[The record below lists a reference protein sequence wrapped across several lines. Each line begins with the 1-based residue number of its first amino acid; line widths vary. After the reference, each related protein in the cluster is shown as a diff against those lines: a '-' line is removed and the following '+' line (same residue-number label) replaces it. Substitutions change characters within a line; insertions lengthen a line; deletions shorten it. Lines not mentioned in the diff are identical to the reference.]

1 MIYFDNAANRPVKK
15 EVLDELIKTEMD
27 FIGNSNS
34 SHEAGLLAHE
44 KYLSLEKE
52 IMQALDLDPTAY
64 DLIFTSGAT
73 ESNNLAIKGIYESYS
88 GFGNTFLSS
97 EFEHSSTNA
106 TMAYLKDKGA
116 NVSLISTTSDG
127 KLSIDDL
134 KNKLND
140 NCILLALSLVESEVG
155 TIQDYQDVQ
164 KTLEGKE
171 CKLLLDATQGIGKIP
186 VYLNGIDMI
195 SFGGHKF
202 GGITGTGILLKK
214 KEIILT
220 PLLHGGKAESPYR
233 SGSTP
238 LGLFSS
244 FAKALTLS
252 LSSLEKNYAYVSGLS
267 SYLRNALLS
276 ISGIRL
282 NSFSGNPYINNFS
295 LKGVSG
301 GEMVKYLS
309 SRGIC
314 ISQKSACSIPQTP
327 SKVINAIYHDKQ
339 RALTSFR
346 ISLSENNTKEE
357 INKLIEAIRSYHAL

>member
-88 GFGNTFLSS
+88 GFGNTLLSS

-116 NVSLISTTSDG
+116 NVSLISTTAEG

-134 KNKLND
+134 KKKLND
-140 NCILLALSLVESEVG
+140 DCLLLTLSLVESEVG

-164 KTLEGKE
+164 KTLEGKQ

-186 VYLNGIDMI
+186 VHLNGFDMI

-202 GGITGTGILLKK
+202 GGITGTGVLLKK
-214 KEIILT
+214 KEIVLT

-244 FAKALTLS
+244 FAKALTLA
-252 LSSLEKNYAYVSGLS
+252 LSSLEKNYAYVNGLS
-267 SYLRNALLS
+267 SYLRDALLS
-276 ISGIRL
+276 VSGIRL

-295 LKGVSG
+295 LKGVPG

-309 SRGIC
+309 SKGIC

-357 INKLIEAIRSYHAL
+357 INTLIEAIRSYHAL

>member
-116 NVSLISTTSDG
+116 TVSLISTTSDG

-155 TIQDYQDVQ
+155 TIQDYQEVQ
-164 KTLEGKE
+164 KVLEEKD
-171 CKLLLDATQGIGKIP
+171 LLNRL
-186 VYLNGIDMI
+186 YL
-195 SFGGHKF
+195 
-202 GGITGTGILLKK
+202 
-214 KEIILT
+214 
-220 PLLHGGKAESPYR
+220 
-233 SGSTP
+233 
-238 LGLFSS
+238 
-244 FAKALTLS
+244 
-252 LSSLEKNYAYVSGLS
+252 
-267 SYLRNALLS
+267 
-276 ISGIRL
+276 
-282 NSFSGNPYINNFS
+282 
-295 LKGVSG
+295 
-301 GEMVKYLS
+301 
-309 SRGIC
+309 
-314 ISQKSACSIPQTP
+314 
-327 SKVINAIYHDKQ
+327 
-339 RALTSFR
+339 
-346 ISLSENNTKEE
+346 
-357 INKLIEAIRSYHAL
+357 

>member
-1 MIYFDNAANRPVKK
+1 MIYFDNAANKPVKK

-34 SHEAGLLAHE
+34 SHETGLLAHE

-155 TIQDYQDVQ
+155 TIQDYQEVQ
-164 KTLEGKE
+164 KALEGKE

-186 VYLNGIDMI
+186 VHLNGIDMI

-295 LKGVSG
+295 LKGVPG

-309 SRGIC
+309 
-314 ISQKSACSIPQTP
+314 